1 MLGESLAESGGP
13 ARNLDGSTELSAI
26 VDRVRELT
34 DASGAAIA
42 LISDQPGVLDCCARS
57 GSTAPEIG
65 ASLLTED
72 SLTALCLRS
81 GEQLRCDNAEADP
94 RVRGTVMYELGVRSL
109 AITPIRKEHSIRGVL
124 AVFAGTTESFSSA
137 HLAQLSATAVEIAE
151 ILWKNEEVEELLDG
165 VTKAEAAA
173 KSEQELPAEPSIR
186 TILLARSASSADFAT
201 FGGMARPRR
210 KLLPSTVPLIAVAA
224 SSMIALAVWAALPS
238 RVMGPQP
245 DKNLESK
252 KVVAAHAPEL
262 EVEEA
267 IPGASS
273 QFPASQAVL
282 KIEPSAPTLR
292 QGASLALKVVFRHGR
307 DISAVPMEI
316 NYDPKVLRFVDLSIG
331 GFFARDGRAAI
342 LSHRDDPAT
351 GTLKINAHLPPG
363 ASPIS
368 GNGTVCQLVFVAL
381 QKGSGAISVAARAR
395 NSHDKLVSVLGSRV
409 AVTVN

>member
-1 MLGESLAESGGP
+1 MLRELRAEAGGP

-42 LISDQPGVLDCCARS
+42 LTSNQPGVLDCCARS
-57 GSTAPEIG
+57 GPTAPEIG
-65 ASLLTED
+65 ASPLTED

-81 GEQLRCDNAEADP
+81 GAQVRCDNAEADP
-94 RVRGTVMYELGVRSL
+94 RLRGTVMFELGVRSL
-109 AITPIRKEHSIRGVL
+109 VITPIRKEHSIRGVL
-124 AVFAGTTESFSSA
+124 AVFASTTESFSSA
-137 HLAQLSATAVEIAE
+137 HLAQLSTIAVEIGE

-173 KSEQELPAEPSIR
+173 KSEPELPAEPSIR

-238 RVMGPQP
+238 RVIGPQP
-245 DKNLESK
+245 DKNIESK
-252 KVVAAHAPEL
+252 KVVAARAP

-273 QFPASQAVL
+273 QFPATQPVL
-282 KIEPSAPTLR
+282 KIELSAPATR
-292 QGASLALKVVFRHGR
+292 QGVSFALKVVLRHGR

-316 NYDPKVLRFVDLSIG
+316 NYDHKVLRFVDLSIG
-331 GFFARDGRAAI
+331 GFFAKHGRTAI
-342 LSHRDDPAT
+342 LLHRDDPAT
-351 GTLKINAHLPPG
+351 GTLKINAQLPPG

-368 GNGTVCQLVFVAL
+368 GNGTVCRLVFVAL
-381 QKGSGAISVAARAR
+381 EKGSGAISVAAKAR
-395 NSHDKLVSVLGSRV
+395 NSHDKLVSVVGSRV

>member
-1 MLGESLAESGGP
+1 MLGELLAESGGP

-57 GSTAPEIG
+57 GPTAPEIG
-65 ASLLTED
+65 ASPLTED

-81 GEQLRCDNAEADP
+81 GAQLRCDNAEADP
-94 RVRGTVMYELGVRSL
+94 RVRGTVMFELGVRSL
-109 AITPIRKEHSIRGVL
+109 VITPIRKEHSIRGVL
-124 AVFAGTTESFSSA
+124 AVFAGTTKSFSSA
-137 HLAQLSATAVEIAE
+137 HLAQLSAIAVEIGE
-151 ILWKNEEVEELLDG
+151 ILWKNEEVEDLLG

-238 RVMGPQP
+238 RVIGPQP